1 MDVDALVALQA
12 HEVGPGRGRQ
22 RLGDLGLAHAGLA
35 LQQQRVAEL
44 GRQEHGGAQRAVGEV
59 ALAGQG
65 LADRAGAA
73 EGVGQRAAAARVSA
87 RRVSTRARWRL

>member
-12 HEVGPGRGRQ
+12 HQVGPGGRRQ
-22 RLGDLGLAHAGLA
+22 RLGDLRLPHAGLA
-35 LQQQRVAEL
+35 LQQHRLAEL
-44 GRQEHGGAQRAVGEV
+44 GGQEDGRAQRPVGEV
-59 ALAGQG
+59 ALAGQD

-73 EGVGQRAAAARVSA
+73 EGAGQRAAAARVSA